1 MRDGVFDHRRPVPR
15 QVRPAV
21 RARHPP
27 AAPRSCDLVSAHAE
41 RTRAWSAPPLSAPA
55 TLRAH
60 AHSPD
65 CIASVLAVSSS
76 RLWLYALWLPAATL
90 VLMHGGSAL
99 SRRRALNEAV
109 LGLLSSLGAALL
121 IVSGV
126 KVCVGRLRPDFLARC
141 VPVAKACTGD
151 PHDVMEGRKS
161 FPSGHTALAF
171 AGLGYLS
178 LCLYARFLHA
188 HHPALAGNL
197 WKGVLAALPT
207 AVAIAIGLSR
217 IADYWHHW
225 QVIRAVIRCKHVIAS
240 ADTLHRPC
248 RTRRRR
254 PSQDVLVGGLIGGA
268 CAAAMYRLRYPAL
281 SQTDAPLVLCAKS
294 RRDDSCKASDDST
307 TPAFSPGV

>member
-1 MRDGVFDHRRPVPR
+1 MP
-15 QVRPAV
+15 
-21 RARHPP
+21 
-27 AAPRSCDLVSAHAE
+27 
-41 RTRAWSAPPLSAPA
+41 
-55 TLRAH
+55 
-60 AHSPD
+60 
-65 CIASVLAVSSS
+65 AVSSS
-76 RLWLYALWLPAATL
+76 RLWLYALWIPAATL
-90 VLMHGGSAL
+90 VIMHGGCAL

-151 PHDVMEGRKS
+151 PHDILEGRKS

-188 HHPALAGNL
+188 RHPAWAGNL

-207 AVAIAIGLSR
+207 AVALAIGLSR

-225 QVIRAVIRCKHVIAS
+225 QVARAVLRCKHVVAS
-240 ADTLHRPC
+240 ADTLHRAC
-248 RTRRRR
+248 RKPDPPPLAGCARRRAHR
-254 PSQDVLVGGLIGGA
+254 RRVRFGDVPTALPGAVADGRAVGAVCEVARG
-268 CAAAMYRLRYPAL
+268 RLMQGVGRL
-281 SQTDAPLVLCAKS
+281 DDAGVL
-294 RRDDSCKASDDST
+294 T
-307 TPAFSPGV
+307 TFSPDV